1 MRFPADRA
9 ARSYGAPVTATELL
23 PIIALFSLVTVEF
36 GGHAL
41 LRFITVDRTELGP
54 AREQFF
60 RAGHAHAGVLLI
72 LSLAYF
78 LYLDRTDW
86 GGFLQWLFGI
96 MLLVGLLA
104 LSGGFLV
111 HMLYGAPERTTPG
124 IILTRVG
131 GPLIAAPLIA
141 LAIGLIQAL

>member
-1 MRFPADRA
+1 M
-9 ARSYGAPVTATELL
+9 TATELL
-23 PIIALFSLVTVEF
+23 PIITLFSLVSVETSGF
-36 GGHAL
+36 IL
-41 LRFITVDRTELGP
+41 LRLISANRKELGP

-72 LSLAYF
+72 LSLVYF

-124 IILTRVG
+124 VVLTRVG
-131 GPLIAAPLIA
+131 GPLIAAALIA

>member
-1 MRFPADRA
+1 M
-9 ARSYGAPVTATELL
+9 TATELL
-23 PIIALFSLVTVEF
+23 PIIALFSLVSVETSGF
-36 GGHAL
+36 IL
-41 LRFITVDRTELGP
+41 LRFINANRQELGP

-72 LSLAYF
+72 LSLVYY

>member
-1 MRFPADRA
+1 M
-9 ARSYGAPVTATELL
+9 TATELL
-23 PIIALFSLVTVEF
+23 PIITLFSLVSVETSGF
-36 GGHAL
+36 IL
-41 LRFITVDRTELGP
+41 LRLISANRGELGP

-72 LSLAYF
+72 LSLVYF

-111 HMLYGAPERTTPG
+111 HMLYGAPGRTTPG
-124 IILTRVG
+124 IVLTRIG
-131 GPLIAAPLIA
+131 GPLIAAALIA